1 MTFDL
6 LYVTFLGI
14 AEEWSKAKDDF
25 EQSNGKP
32 YRLTMFDYAR
42 TIDGFDEMVRQ
53 LIDSEL
59 ERGERCVSPT
69 KFDIIIDYD
78 IIGEFRPDINN
89 QPRENYNK
97 MFFRNMVKRCVCEI
111 YYDYEPEWIDT
122 VYATRI
128 NNHNGTFSTKYIIEL
143 IAPIPKLLKM
153 QDEIS
158 DVSREDWDKCETYTN
173 NLIDAINEH
182 LDKYHI

>member
-14 AEEWSKAKDDF
+14 AEEWSNAKKDF
-25 EQSNGKP
+25 EKTHNKP
-32 YRLTMFDYAR
+32 FRLTMFDYAR
-42 TIDGFDEMVRQ
+42 TIDGFDEMVRC

-59 ERGERCVSPT
+59 ERGERCISPT

-78 IIGEFRPDINN
+78 ILGEFKADIYKSFSENN
-89 QPRENYNK
+89 LKYIFK
-97 MFFRNMVKRCVCEI
+97 DIVKRCICEI
-111 YYDYEPEWIDT
+111 YYDYEHEWIDHIST
-122 VYATRI
+122 VRI
-128 NNHNGTFSTKYIIEL
+128 DNHNGTFSTKYIIEL